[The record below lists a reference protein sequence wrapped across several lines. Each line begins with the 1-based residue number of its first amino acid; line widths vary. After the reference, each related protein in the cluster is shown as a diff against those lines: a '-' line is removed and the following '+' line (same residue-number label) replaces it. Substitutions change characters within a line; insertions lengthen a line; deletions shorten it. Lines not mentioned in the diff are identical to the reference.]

1 MRLFYLKIIF
11 IPALIVCA
19 FQVSSAAIVQPTCDS
34 LKSWAENYDAKQEFE
49 PRPGVK
55 INTIFQDET
64 LIPVFN
70 RSILEWER
78 SDIKQLQGW
87 LAQCRKQAY
96 ANKDKHRG
104 EQLYAV
110 IKSAKLA
117 SRSMRTIWA
126 EQRKAAKQQK
136 HEQIARDRALQKEN
150 IRQQNVIGQKNDEN
164 TGRAIQSKNEQTAEE
179 HQALLDQVSSVSET
193 KAGLMQLSR
202 IAYRTD
208 TGSMS
213 REQRESYDQA
223 FQYKR
228 RIINAKIAEQDAKA
242 KAEAQKPIDLSQ
254 RLSWLIQGS
263 EVEDLSI
270 GGLRL
275 GMSKKEIVAKLRKD
289 WGFESSGTTLDSSV
303 FTGKSKDGEKY
314 KKERRNG
321 GAVTLSAME
330 DDELGQLTFEER
342 YFAISVPTQAQRWL
356 SDKLGEPGKVQP
368 GGGGVFMMWKDG
380 DYRLQV
386 FVTNQLEVVWKGA
399 GYKSRLA
406 LSYWNEDFEDHL
418 GQVNKRCNKLK
429 SKGRNQWS
437 INDSA
442 FFTMQ
447 CNLSS
452 QPLKPGL

>member
-1 MRLFYLKIIF
+1 MRLFILKIIF
-11 IPALIVCA
+11 IPALMICTP
-19 FQVSSAAIVQPTCDS
+19 QICLAAIEQATCDS

-64 LIPVFN
+64 LIPIFN
-70 RSILEWER
+70 KSILEWER

-96 ANKDKHRG
+96 ANKDKHSG
-104 EQLYAV
+104 EQFYAV

-117 SRSMRTIWA
+117 SRSMRPIWS
-126 EQRKAAKQQK
+126 EQHKAAKRQK

-150 IRQQNVIGQKNDEN
+150 IRQQNIAAQKTDTNS
-164 TGRAIQSKNEQTAEE
+164 GRAIGPKNEQAAEE
-179 HQALLDQVSSVSET
+179 HQSLLDQVNSVSET

-213 REQRESYDQA
+213 REQRESYNQA

-228 RIINAKIAEQDAKA
+228 RIINANIAEQEAKA

-263 EVEDLSI
+263 EIEDLSI
-270 GGLRL
+270 GGLRP
-275 GMSKKEIVAKLRKD
+275 GMSRKEIVAKLRKD
-289 WGFESSGTTLDSSV
+289 WGFESSGTTLDSSI
-303 FTGKSKDGEKY
+303 FTGKSKDEGKY
-314 KKERRNG
+314 ISERRNG
-321 GAVTLSAME
+321 GAVTLSIME

-342 YFAISVPTQAQRWL
+342 YFAIAIPAQVQRRL
-356 SDKLGEPGKVQP
+356 SDKLGEPDKVQP

-406 LSYWNEDFEDHL
+406 LSYWHEDFEDHL
-418 GQVNKRCNKLK
+418 EQVNKRCNKLK

-437 INDSA
+437 INDA
-442 FFTMQ
+442 TFFTMQ

-452 QPLKPGL
+452 QPRKPGL